1 MSNIRIS
8 QLPTAGAITG
18 AELVPIVQNGVTVQT
33 TASALAG
40 AITAQTQTYLTV
52 NNEPTL
58 AQSRQFGY
66 VGGTGLVLADTG
78 AQGVL
83 SIGLTGALALFN
95 ALSTGFVVKN
105 ATATLVNRLITVSG
119 SGIAVTNGS
128 GVSGNP
134 TVALSG
140 LTANIASQSGTGLL
154 AIAGATAT
162 PVTLTGSTNIT
173 VANGNGSGG
182 APTVSLA
189 NSPTVSGTM
198 TAGSFS
204 GAGTGLTGTAAALSI
219 GGNAATATT
228 AVTVPV
234 RTTVLADGTSV
245 TVNVDTT
252 DLAVQTNTQTA
263 GTLTVNAPTGTP
275 INGQKFILRLQCT
288 NAQTFS
294 WDAIF
299 AGSTD
304 LILPTATTGTSKY
317 DYVGFIYNSTAAKWQ
332 LLAKVFGF

>member
-1 MSNIRIS
+1 MANVTIT
-8 QLPTAGAITG
+8 QLPSAGAITG
-18 AELVPIVQNGVTVQT
+18 TESVPIVQNGVTVQT
-33 TASALAG
+33 TTG
-40 AITAQTQTYLTV
+40 AISASPSQPYTYLTV
-52 NNEPTL
+52 AQTPQL
-58 AQSRQFGY
+58 ANSRYFGA
-66 VGGTGLVLADTG
+66 TNGLTITDGG
-78 AQGVL
+78 AQGVFNVTT
-83 SIGLTGALALFN
+83 TGALLSLVN
-95 ALSTGFVVKN
+95 SSTGFQVKTS
-105 ATATLVNRLITVSG
+105 ATAITNRQIDVNTANLS
-119 SGIAVTNGS
+119 VTDAD

-134 TVALSG
+134 TISVATNPIFSG
-140 LTANIASQSGTGLL
+140 IA
-154 AIAGATAT
+154 
-162 PVTLTGSTNIT
+162 
-173 VANGNGSGG
+173 
-182 APTVSLA
+182 
-189 NSPTVSGTM
+189 
-198 TAGSFS
+198 TAGSFT

-234 RTTVLADGTSV
+234 RTTVLADGTLV

-275 INGQKFILRLQCT
+275 INGQKFILRLKCT

-294 WDAIF
+294 WNAIF

-317 DYVGFIYNSTAAKWQ
+317 DYVGFIYNSTAVKWQ

>member
-1 MSNIRIS
+1 MANVTIT
-8 QLPTAGAITG
+8 QLPSAGAITG
-18 AELVPIVQNGVTVQT
+18 TESVPIVQNGVTVQT
-33 TASALAG
+33 TTAAISASPS
-40 AITAQTQTYLTV
+40 QPYTYLTV
-52 NNEPTL
+52 VQTPQL
-58 AQSRQFGY
+58 ANSRYFGA
-66 VGGTGLVLADTG
+66 TNGLTITDGG
-78 AQGVL
+78 AQGVFNVTT
-83 SIGLTGALALFN
+83 TGALLSLVN
-95 ALSTGFVVKN
+95 SSTGFQVKTS
-105 ATATLVNRLITVSG
+105 ATAITNRQIDVNTANLSITNAD
-119 SGIAVTNGS
+119 GI
-128 GVSGNP
+128 SGNP
-134 TVALSG
+134 TISVATNPIFSG
-140 LTANIASQSGTGLL
+140 IA
-154 AIAGATAT
+154 
-162 PVTLTGSTNIT
+162 
-173 VANGNGSGG
+173 
-182 APTVSLA
+182 
-189 NSPTVSGTM
+189 

-245 TVNVDTT
+245 TVNVDAT
-252 DLAVQTNTQTA
+252 DLAVQTNTQAA

-294 WDAIF
+294 WNAIF

>member
-1 MSNIRIS
+1 MANVTIL
-8 QLPTAGAITG
+8 QLPAAGAITG
-18 AELVPIVQNGVTVQT
+18 TESVPIVQNGVTVQT
-33 TASALAG
+33 TTG
-40 AITAQTQTYLTV
+40 AIAASPSQPYTYLTV
-52 NNEPTL
+52 VQTPQL
-58 AQSRQFGY
+58 ANSRYFGA
-66 VGGTGLVLADTG
+66 TNGLTITDGG
-78 AQGVL
+78 AQNVFNVTT
-83 SIGLTGALALFN
+83 TGAL
-95 ALSTGFVVKN
+95 LSLVNSGTGFQVKTS
-105 ATATLVNRLITVSG
+105 ATAITNRQIDVNTLNLS
-119 SGIAVTNGS
+119 VTNAD

-134 TVALSG
+134 TISVATNPIFSG
-140 LTANIASQSGTGLL
+140 IA
-154 AIAGATAT
+154 
-162 PVTLTGSTNIT
+162 
-173 VANGNGSGG
+173 
-182 APTVSLA
+182 
-189 NSPTVSGTM
+189 
-198 TAGSFS
+198 TAGSFT

-294 WDAIF
+294 WNSAF
-299 AGSTD
+299 AGSLD